1 MTVLQALGYVV
12 VVGGP
17 VALIAAIAHHDGW
30 RKGLAQGRLDARC
43 ERERDEHEGGI
54 PQ

>member
-1 MTVLQALGYVV
+1 MSALQAIGYVF

-17 VALIAAIAHHDGW
+17 VALIAAIFHYDGW
-30 RKGLAQGRLDARC
+30 RKGLAQGRLDARI
-43 ERERDEHEGGI
+43 ERETDEHERGL